1 MSSISISS
9 TDIVHGPVSYAAPHL
24 YGRPPKAGA
33 QADSLSFHL
42 VYDDV
47 MIPMRDGV
55 ELAGDLYLP
64 SVNAALD
71 LSRRWPC
78 VLIRTPYD
86 KNKVN
91 PDLRNPGVYW
101 TQNGSHRPTL
111 PPSPYPH
118 PHHAYPLTPPSSH

>member
-1 MSSISISS
+1 MGSISVNTADVI
-9 TDIVHGPVSYAAPHL
+9 HGPINHNAPAL

-33 QADSLSFHL
+33 QPDSLSFHL

-55 ELAGDLYLP
+55 ELCGDLYIP
-64 SVNAALD
+64 AINGNID

-91 PDLRNPGVYW
+91 PDLRNPGHYW
-101 TQNGSHRPTL
+101 TQNG
-111 PPSPYPH
+111 YCC
-118 PHHAYPLTPPSSH
+118 YIQDC